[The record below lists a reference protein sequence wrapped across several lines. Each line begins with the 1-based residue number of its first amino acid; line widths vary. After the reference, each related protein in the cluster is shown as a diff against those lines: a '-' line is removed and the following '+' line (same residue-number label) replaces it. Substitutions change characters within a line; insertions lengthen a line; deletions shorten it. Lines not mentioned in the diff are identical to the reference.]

1 MNITRHNFRTQNQ
14 ILLLVCCRGFVLRF
28 SHELNDFINWKYF
41 IKYLYKIHDI
51 HYIIFFSINGK
62 LISMFCDLRY
72 LYHFYGL
79 LGYDYAFVPL
89 LVLSTCFWFEK
100 FVPLVIFFMF
110 YLFDILLSSFRR
122 FCQTIFLHYIVLFF
136 LLVVFGRFYVVHYLL
151 SICNYFIY
159 LEQFFAAT
167 SKKIEQNVD
176 LFVVGHNC
184 NRSFYLNCV
193 FFAIFLRKFN
203 V

>member
-62 LISMFCDLRY
+62 LISLFCDLRY

-100 FVPLVIFFMF
+100 FVPLVIFLCSI
-110 YLFDILLSSFRR
+110 YLIFHYHPFAGSAKR
-122 FCQTIFLHYIVLFF
+122 FSYIILFF
-136 LLVVFGRFYVVHYLL
+136 FSY
-151 SICNYFIY
+151 
-159 LEQFFAAT
+159 
-167 SKKIEQNVD
+167 
-176 LFVVGHNC
+176 
-184 NRSFYLNCV
+184 
-193 FFAIFLRKFN
+193 
-203 V
+203 